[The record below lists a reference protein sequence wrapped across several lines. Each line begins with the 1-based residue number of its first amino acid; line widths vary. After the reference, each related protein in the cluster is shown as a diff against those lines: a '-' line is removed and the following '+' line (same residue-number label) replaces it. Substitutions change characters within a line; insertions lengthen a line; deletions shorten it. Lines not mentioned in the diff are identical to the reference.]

1 MTHSSA
7 VALRF
12 AVATALFW
20 ASLTMAVEGRSG
32 PSADPPLPAF
42 QDLTT
47 DDADAAAR
55 PVVSTASEE
64 APARL
69 AVPARPEALGRLEVL
84 GRPEVLARPAVL
96 APLWVSFAG
105 LQILDIHSTMRA
117 PDFGARE
124 ANPLVRGLLASPA
137 AFVASK
143 AAVTTGLIY
152 ASERLRRRHPRTA
165 VLMMIGLN
173 SAYAAV
179 VTRNYIAEARAGAR

>member
-20 ASLTMAVEGRSG
+20 VSLTMAVEGRTG

-42 QDLTT
+42 QDFTT

-55 PVVSTASEE
+55 PVVSKASEA
-64 APARL
+64 AP
-69 AVPARPEALGRLEVL
+69 
-84 GRPEVLARPAVL
+84 ARPAVL

-152 ASERLRRRHPRTA
+152 VSERLRRRHPRTA

-179 VTRNYIAEARAGAR
+179 VARNYIAEARAGAR